1 MKKGSVVVIGLIAIV
16 AIGIILIFSGIG
28 TYNKLV
34 AQDEKVQTALSQ
46 IDNQLQR
53 RNDLIPNLVETV
65 KGYAAHEEE
74 IFTSIAQS
82 RAKLAGA
89 GSMEEKADASQ
100 ELSGALN
107 RLLVVAEN
115 YPELKANENFR
126 QLADELAGTENR
138 IAVARME
145 YNEAARSFNTE
156 IKRFPTVI
164 FSGIFGFERYDYFEA
179 AEGAEKAPEVK
190 F

>member
-1 MKKGSVVVIGLIAIV
+1 
-16 AIGIILIFSGIG
+16 
-28 TYNKLV
+28 
-34 AQDEKVQTALSQ
+34 
-46 IDNQLQR
+46 
-53 RNDLIPNLVETV
+53 
-65 KGYAAHEEE
+65 
-74 IFTSIAQS
+74 
-82 RAKLAGA
+82 
-89 GSMEEKADASQ
+89 MEEKADASQ

-179 AEGAEKAPEVK
+179 AEGAEKAPEVNFQK
-190 F
+190 D